1 MPSLKEESKLDTF
14 NRCDLP
20 IVVEVRLSVIIMHTV
35 TA

>member
-14 NRCDLP
+14 KSDLP